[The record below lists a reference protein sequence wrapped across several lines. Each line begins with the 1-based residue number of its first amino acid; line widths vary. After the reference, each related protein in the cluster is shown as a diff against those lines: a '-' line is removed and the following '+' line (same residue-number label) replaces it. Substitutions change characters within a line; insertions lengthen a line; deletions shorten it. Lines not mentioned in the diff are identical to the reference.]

1 MAFYDGNNNGFYM
14 PVAPAYGGYPVAS
27 NYGGGMGGM
36 FGGDGAWWLLLLV
49 LLGGGMW
56 GGFGGFGMGGM
67 MGAGM
72 WGMDM
77 LYPWLNN
84 SQHISDG
91 FRDQMLQTT
100 VNSIGDKITTGFGNV
115 STQLCSGFAGV
126 TAAVTG
132 AQNAIAQQ
140 LYTNQI
146 ADMERSYAAQ
156 TAAAQGFTGLQGQL
170 AQCCCDNRLANCQT
184 NNTIISEAAA
194 TRAAGTAD
202 TQKILD
208 KLCQL
213 EQDTLRTQLA
223 AEQRDNANLRTELMY
238 ARGQASQVEQTAQL
252 RANQATV
259 ANQLVSE
266 LRSCPIPAQPVYGNQ
281 PIFQCPVNL
290 GNSNGFGCGCAA

>member
-1 MAFYDGNNNGFYM
+1 MAFYDSGNNNGFYM
-14 PVAPAYGGYPVAS
+14 PVAPAYGGGYPMM
-27 NYGGGMGGM
+27 GGMGGFGGG

-56 GGFGGFGMGGM
+56 GGFGGFGGM

-84 SQHISDG
+84 SEHISDG

-100 VNSIGDKITTGFGNV
+100 INGIGDRITTGFAN
-115 STQLCSGFAGV
+115 V

-132 AQNAIAQQ
+132 AQNAITQQ

-156 TAAAQGFTGLQGQL
+156 TATAQGFNAVQGQL
-170 AQCCCDNRLANCQT
+170 ANCCCENRLANCQT

-202 TQKILD
+202 TQKIMD

-213 EQDTLRTQLA
+213 EQDTLRNQLA
-223 AEQRDNANLRTELMY
+223 AEQRDNANLRTELLY
-238 ARGQASQVEQTAQL
+238 ARGEAARIANAESIVDRTYARL
-252 RANQATV
+252 RD
-259 ANQLVSE
+259 
-266 LRSCPIPAQPVYGNQ
+266 CPVGTTPVYGNQ
-281 PIFQCPVNL
+281 RIFTCPNNNV
-290 GNSNGFGCGCAA
+290 GGCGCNGNGFATGLA

>member
-1 MAFYDGNNNGFYM
+1 MAFYETGNNNGFYM
-14 PVAPAYGGYPVAS
+14 PVAPAYGGYPTMGGF
-27 NYGGGMGGM
+27 GGGGFGM
-36 FGGDGAWWLLLLV
+36 GGDGAWWLLLLV

-56 GGFGGFGMGGM
+56 GGFGGFGGM

-84 SQHISDG
+84 SEHISAG

-100 VNSIGDKITTGFGNV
+100 INGIGDKIM
-115 STQLCSGFAGV
+115 SGFANV

-140 LYTNQI
+140 MYTNQI

-156 TAAAQGFTGLQGQL
+156 TATAQGFNALQGQM
-170 AQCCCDNRLANCQT
+170 ANCCCENRLANCQT

-223 AEQRDNANLRTELMY
+223 AEQRDNANLRTELLY
-238 ARGQASQVEQTAQL
+238 ARGEAARIASADSIVDRTYA
-252 RANQATV
+252 RF
-259 ANQLVSE
+259 
-266 LRSCPIPAQPVYGNQ
+266 RDCPVGTTPVYGSQ
-281 PIFQCPVNL
+281 PIFTCPVNVAA
-290 GNSNGFGCGCAA
+290 NNGCGCGCGNNF

>member
-1 MAFYDGNNNGFYM
+1 MAFYDQGNSNGFYM
-14 PVAPAYGGYPVAS
+14 PVAPAYGGGYPMMG
-27 NYGGGMGGM
+27 YGGGMGG

-56 GGFGGFGMGGM
+56 GGFGGFGGM

-84 SQHISDG
+84 SEHISDG
-91 FRDQMLQTT
+91 FRDQMLQSTI
-100 VNSIGDKITTGFGNV
+100 NSIGDKLT
-115 STQLCSGFAGV
+115 SGFAGV

-132 AQNAIAQQ
+132 AQSAITQQ
-140 LYTNQI
+140 MYVNQI

-156 TAAAQGFTGLQGQL
+156 TATAQGFNAVQGQL
-170 AQCCCDNRLANCQT
+170 ANCCCENRLANCQT

-213 EQDTLRTQLA
+213 EQDTLRNQLA
-223 AEQRDNANLRTELMY
+223 AEQRDNANLRTELLY
-238 ARGQASQVEQTAQL
+238 ARGEAA
-252 RANQATV
+252 RIANADSIVDRTY
-259 ANQLVSE
+259 ARLKD
-266 LRSCPIPAQPVYGNQ
+266 CPVGTTPVYGNQ
-281 PIFQCPVNL
+281 PIFTCPVNVAA
-290 GNSNGFGCGCAA
+290 GGCNGNGFALGAA

>member
-1 MAFYDGNNNGFYM
+1 MAFNDGNNNGFYM
-14 PVAPAYGGYPVAS
+14 PVAPAYGGYPAVA
-27 NYGGGMGGM
+27 NYGGGMNGM

-56 GGFGGFGMGGM
+56 GNFGGFGMGGM

-156 TAAAQGFTGLQGQL
+156 TAAAQGFSGLQGQL

-281 PIFQCPVNL
+281 PIFTCPNNL
-290 GNSNGFGCGCAA
+290 GANGFGCGCAA

>member
-1 MAFYDGNNNGFYM
+1 MAFYDNTNGFFM
-14 PVAPAYGGYPVAS
+14 PVAPAYGGYPMMG
-27 NYGGGMGGM
+27 NGGGGFGM
-36 FGGDGAWWLLLLV
+36 GGDGAWWLLLLV

-56 GGFGGFGMGGM
+56 GGFGGFGGVGGM

-84 SQHISDG
+84 SEHISDG

-100 VNSIGDKITTGFGNV
+100 INSIGDKISTGFGNV
-115 STQLCSGFAGV
+115 STQLCGGFAGV

-132 AQNAIAQQ
+132 AQTALAQQ
-140 LYTNQI
+140 MYANQI
-146 ADMERSYAAQ
+146 ADMERSFAAQ
-156 TAAAQGFTGLQGQL
+156 TAAANGFNTVENQL
-170 AQCCCDNRLANCQT
+170 AACCCENRLANCQT
-184 NNTIISEAAA
+184 NNAIISEAAA

-223 AEQRDNANLRTELMY
+223 AEQRDNANLRTELLY
-238 ARGQASQVEQTAQL
+238 ARGEAS
-252 RANQATV
+252 RIANADAIVDRTY
-259 ANQLVSE
+259 E
-266 LRSCPIPAQPVYGNQ
+266 RLRSCPVGTTPVYGNQ
-281 PIFQCPVNL
+281 PIFTCPVNV
-290 GNSNGFGCGCAA
+290 GAGGCGCGA

>member
-1 MAFYDGNNNGFYM
+1 MAFYETGNNNGFYM
-14 PVAPAYGGYPVAS
+14 PVAPAYGGYPMMGG
-27 NYGGGMGGM
+27 YGGGGFGM
-36 FGGDGAWWLLLLV
+36 GGDGAWWLLLLV

-56 GGFGGFGMGGM
+56 GGFGGFGGM

-84 SQHISDG
+84 SEHISDG

-100 VNSIGDKITTGFGNV
+100 INSIGDKIT
-115 STQLCSGFAGV
+115 SGFANV

-156 TAAAQGFTGLQGQL
+156 TATTQGFNALQGQL
-170 AQCCCDNRLANCQT
+170 ANCCCENRLANCQT

-213 EQDTLRTQLA
+213 EQDTLRNQLA
-223 AEQRDNANLRTELMY
+223 AEQRDNANLRTELLY
-238 ARGQASQVEQTAQL
+238 ARGEAARIASADSIVDRTYA
-252 RANQATV
+252 RF
-259 ANQLVSE
+259 
-266 LRSCPIPAQPVYGNQ
+266 RDCPVGTTPVYGSQ
-281 PIFQCPVNL
+281 PIFTCPVNVAA
-290 GNSNGFGCGCAA
+290 NNGCGCGCGNNF